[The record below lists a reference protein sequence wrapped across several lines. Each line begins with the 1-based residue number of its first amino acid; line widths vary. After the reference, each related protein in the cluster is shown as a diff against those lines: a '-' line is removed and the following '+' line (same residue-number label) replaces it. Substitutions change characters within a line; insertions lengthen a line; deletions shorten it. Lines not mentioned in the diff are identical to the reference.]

1 MPGEVIASGEFYDY
15 ESKYLDDR
23 SELRIPANLSIELS
37 NKVRDLSVK
46 AFLALGCTG
55 MARVDFLLDQDNETL
70 YINEV
75 NTLPGFTTI
84 SQYAKLWE
92 ATGLAYSALLDRLI
106 ELALARHDRKNRI
119 ETLR

>member
-1 MPGEVIASGEFYDY
+1 
-15 ESKYLDDR
+15 
-23 SELRIPANLSIELS
+23 
-37 NKVRDLSVK
+37 
-46 AFLALGCTG
+46 
-55 MARVDFLLDQDNETL
+55 MARVDFLLDQDNENL